1 MFSDSSFE
9 VRSADGYTYLDVC
22 RASGTAG
29 KGAGARDEVPLLLL
43 HGMFGGLSNF
53 DGLIHE
59 MEGSGSRVWVPRIP
73 LYEMPR
79 GELDIPGLADWVLG
93 FMDHFEIRR
102 PVVLGNSMGGHVAL
116 DLARRC
122 PGRLRSLVLTGS
134 SGLMEKDFG
143 TSFPKRNDREYIRQQ
158 ASLTFYEDLVD
169 EKMIDEIQEVVL
181 DTRKMIKLLSLAR
194 ETHDYYMEDLL
205 PEIPHRTLL
214 VWGRQDRITPPEVGE
229 MFRDLMPRAE
239 LKWIDRCGHAPMM
252 ERPALFARH
261 LNEFLSQPDAE
272 TPTEKPIPENEEDYT
287 HI

>member
-1 MFSDSSFE
+1 MFNDSSFE
-9 VRSADGYTYLDVC
+9 VRSADGYTYLEVC
-22 RASGTAG
+22 RTTGDAE
-29 KGAGARDEVPLLLL
+29 KGAGSRDEVPLLLL

-53 DGLIHE
+53 DGLIRE
-59 MEGSGSRVWVPRIP
+59 MEGSGYRMWVPRIP
-73 LYEMPR
+73 LYEMSR
-79 GELDIPGLADWVLG
+79 SELKIPGLADWVLD

-116 DLARRC
+116 DLARRF
-122 PGRLRSLVLTGS
+122 PDRLRSLVLTGS

-143 TSFPKRNDREYIRQQ
+143 TSFPKRNDREYIRER

-194 ETHDYYMEDLL
+194 ETHNYYMEDIL
-205 PEIPHRTLL
+205 PKISHRTLL

-252 ERPALFARH
+252 ERPAEFARH
-261 LNEFLSQPDAE
+261 LIEFLSQQDAE
-272 TPTEKPIPENEEDYT
+272 TQTENPIPENEEDYT